1 PLHEAVR
8 ALDLQAA
15 VLPRAVHVFGF
26 AQGARGF
33 LALIERLATTS
44 DVVFYALSPCEG
56 FWEDPDA
63 GDPVPLHLWGRP
75 GREQV
80 RVLNAIAGFDHDDR
94 FVDPLAAAP
103 PAPAPPLLGRLQ
115 SDIPRR
121 EPARAAPSP
130 ALPDGVAADGSL
142 IVL

>member
-56 FWEDPDA
+56 FWEDLDA
-63 GDPVPLHLWGRP
+63 ADPVPLHLWGRP

-94 FVDPLAAAP
+94 FVDPLASSP
-103 PAPAPPLLGRLQ
+103 PTPLRRLQ
-115 SDIPRR
+115 SAIPRL
-121 EPARAAPSP
+121 EPAREAPASGAA
-130 ALPDGVAADGSL
+130 A
-142 IVL
+142 